1 MDSAVL
7 FISPYL
13 QDAQALGSMLAE
25 ASVVLTHATCLKDAV
40 ARLDSAPFPVVLTEA
55 NLEDGTWRDVLS
67 LTRSRD
73 AELIVTDAW
82 ADARFW
88 AEAINLGAYDLLA
101 QPFQAAEVRRVL
113 SSATSRRKGAMT
125 GRATP

>member
-67 LTRSRD
+67 LTRSRG

-101 QPFQAAEVRRVL
+101 QPFHAAEVRRVL